1 MARFLKMFASVA
13 LCLALS
19 VSAAQA
25 QPLEEGAPMA
35 LTSPSVLLMEAGTG
49 AVIFEKNAAERRPA
63 ASVTKLMTLLLLFER
78 IDAGEMRPEDR
89 ITVSKNAAGQT
100 GSRALI
106 DAGASYPVKDLLRAT
121 VISSGNDSAVALAE
135 AAAGTEE
142 GFVQLMNRRAG
153 EMGLENTRY
162 VNCTGL
168 PAADQYTCARDVAAI
183 AREIVTRHPAYL
195 TYSAVWLDSL
205 RHPSG
210 RVTDLTNT
218 NRLVR
223 FYTDCD
229 GLKTGSTNEAKYC
242 LAATA
247 ERNGMR
253 LIAVVL
259 GAPSSQTRFDEARA
273 MMDYGFAAYSRVSV
287 ARTGDLTG
295 KTVKVDGG
303 ARDEVEAALGKGLDL
318 LLRAGQKNRLSFE
331 AELPERVKAPVAA
344 GQEIGKIRLLLDGRT
359 VAELPAVAAREVRL
373 PGMLEGLMKIR
384 ENWPAR

>member
-1 MARFLKMFASVA
+1 M
-13 LCLALS
+13 
-19 VSAAQA
+19 
-25 QPLEEGAPMA
+25 
-35 LTSPSVLLMEAGTG
+35 
-49 AVIFEKNAAERRPA
+49 
-63 ASVTKLMTLLLLFER
+63 
-78 IDAGEMRPEDR
+78 
-89 ITVSKNAAGQT
+89 
-100 GSRALI
+100 
-106 DAGASYPVKDLLRAT
+106 
-121 VISSGNDSAVALAE
+121 
-135 AAAGTEE
+135 
-142 GFVQLMNRRAG
+142 
-153 EMGLENTRY
+153 
-162 VNCTGL
+162 
-168 PAADQYTCARDVAAI
+168 
-183 AREIVTRHPAYL
+183 
-195 TYSAVWLDSL
+195 
-205 RHPSG
+205 
-210 RVTDLTNT
+210 TDLTNT

-287 ARTGDLTG
+287 ARTGDLPG